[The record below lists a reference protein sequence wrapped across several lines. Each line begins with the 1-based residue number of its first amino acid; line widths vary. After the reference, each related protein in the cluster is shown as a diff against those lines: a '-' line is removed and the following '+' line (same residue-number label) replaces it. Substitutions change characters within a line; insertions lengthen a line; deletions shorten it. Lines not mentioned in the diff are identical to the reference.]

1 MLFNHFEKHRAD
13 KIALKDA
20 KHSVCYGD
28 LINEVKRKAKKLEQV
43 SVLAIALDNSVDWV
57 LWDLAALYAKIPC
70 VPIPPF
76 FTEEQRNHAF
86 ISAGVSHVISEDG
99 LIQIAKHQSSLLHDK
114 TAKVTFTSGT
124 TGTPKGVCLSQEG
137 MKNVAN
143 SLVKV
148 IGTELVGTHLCTL
161 PLAVLLENVAGV
173 YAALIAGCTV
183 HIPSLREFG
192 ENYSNLNALMKNTQ
206 ATSAILVPEILR
218 LLLSQV
224 HQDGVS
230 KSLRF
235 VAVGGSKVDASLV
248 TKARELG
255 LPVYEGYG
263 LSECGSVVSL
273 NTPSQDKVGT
283 VGQILLHIDIE
294 ISNNQIKIKQPPF
307 LGYVGEKS
315 GSLFDTGDIG
325 QIDDDGYLSVSGR
338 SKNILITSYGRNI
351 SPEWVEGIFLMQSGI
366 AQIVVY
372 GDAQP
377 YLSALIVPLS
387 SSFDVEETVQ
397 AVNNNLPD
405 YAQIKEFQ
413 IVPPFTIE
421 GGTLTGT
428 GRPRREEILKQ
439 YTTKE
444 TQNEFLRSAC

>member
-1 MLFNHFEKHRAD
+1 MLFDHFEKHQAE

-28 LINEVKRKAKKLEQV
+28 LINEVKRKSEKLEQV

-86 ISAGVSHVISEDG
+86 ASAGVSHVISDDG
-99 LIQIAKHQSSLLHDK
+99 LIQIGKNQSNLLHDK

-124 TGTPKGVCLSQEG
+124 TGTPKGVCLSQEAIE
-137 MKNVAN
+137 NVAK
-143 SLVKV
+143 SLVEV
-148 IGTELVGTHLCTL
+148 IGTEFVGIHLCTL

-192 ENYSNLNALMKNTQ
+192 DNYSNLNALTKNTQ
-206 ATSAILVPEILR
+206 ATSVILVSEILR
-218 LLLSQV
+218 LLLSQI
-224 HQDGVS
+224 HQDGAS
-230 KSLRF
+230 KNLKF
-235 VAVGGSKVDASLV
+235 VAVGGSKVDTSLI
-248 TKARELG
+248 TTARALG

-273 NTPSQDKVGT
+273 NTPSHDKVGT
-283 VGQILLHIDIE
+283 VGQILPHIDVE

-307 LGYVGEKS
+307 LGYVGKKS
-315 GSLFDTGDIG
+315 EGLFNTGDIG
-325 QIDDDGYLSVSGR
+325 QIDDDGFLSVSGR
-338 SKNILITSYGRNI
+338 SKNVLITSYGRNI
-351 SPEWVEGIFLMQSGI
+351 APEWIEGIFLMQSSI
-366 AQIVVY
+366 AQIIVY

-377 YLSALIVPLS
+377 YLSALIVPFS
-387 SSFDVEETVQ
+387 CTVDIEETVKT
-397 AVNNNLPD
+397 VNNNLPD

-413 IVPPFTIE
+413 TVPPFTIE